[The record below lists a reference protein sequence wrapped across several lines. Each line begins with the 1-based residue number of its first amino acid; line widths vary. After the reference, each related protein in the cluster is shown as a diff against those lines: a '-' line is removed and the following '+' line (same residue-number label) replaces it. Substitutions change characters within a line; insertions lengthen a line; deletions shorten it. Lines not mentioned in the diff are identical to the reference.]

1 MKLKSELNRLAGTA
15 LKMVVMEHPTLQQL
29 SEEAVVRQAK
39 KITADPS
46 HILLYSQYELLPLGR
61 RYRVPI
67 KY

>member
-1 MKLKSELNRLAGTA
+1 
-15 LKMVVMEHPTLQQL
+15 MVVMEHPTLQQL